1 MVLSGTSTTNVG
13 SHWKLQLEWTA
24 TQNITNNLS
33 TVTAKLYWIA
43 DQYGAVYASMVNGGS
58 ITINGS
64 TSNFSA
70 HAGLSNGQ
78 KRLMHTYAKEVG
90 HSSDGSKTF
99 SISSSFTMKVSLSGS
114 YVDSRSTS
122 GSWTLNT
129 IARASGVSLNKTT
142 ADIGTPIRITVGSQS
157 SSFRHN
163 ILYAFGGADTM
174 IWQNI
179 DWTQGDWTLPTSFY
193 NILSSS
199 TSGWGTIHVDT
210 YSNGSKIGRS
220 SIRFTAN
227 VPSNIVPTFSSLT
240 AVEQTAAVSGIGAYV
255 QGMSKAKLTINGAA
269 GTYGS
274 TITNYTIS
282 FNGSSKGN
290 NGVWDIDFSGART
303 ATASITDTRG
313 RKASRTLSITGI
325 AYSSPAISKFTATR
339 SDSGQGTIVSVFRSG
354 TISSLNGKNQ
364 VTVKVD
370 SSLKGKGI
378 WGNVSS
384 AVGAVGV
391 TTFTAT
397 LNLPNAFDVNLSY
410 DIRVSVSDK
419 FSTSTAIISLSTAF
433 VTMVLGKAGVGFG
446 KMHEGLASIEVAG
459 GAIIDHYIPQ
469 KVPAGSNLNS
479 YMTPGFY
486 HNTSDS
492 DTATI
497 LNTPTNNAFS
507 LQVFRHAGYRQVFKI
522 YATATPWTYERNWYN
537 NTWGR
542 WCLTS
547 GSAGAA
553 LPMNNGWSF
562 YGGSYQAPQYWLD
575 GNDMV
580 HIGGLID
587 YGTQKASV
595 QIGTLP
601 VGFRPSAREMFSVF
615 AYGKPG
621 LRLDVTSAG
630 EILAVDSPT
639 GFISLSGVQFRR
651 DWYY

>member
-24 TQNITNNLS
+24 TQNVTNNLS

-64 TSNFSA
+64 KSNFSA

-114 YVDSRSTS
+114 YVESRSTS

-142 ADIGTPIRITVGSQS
+142 ADIGTPIRITIGSQS

-163 ILYAFGGADTM
+163 VLYAFGGNDTM
-174 IWQNI
+174 IWEGI
-179 DWTQGDWTLPTSFY
+179 DWTVGDWTLPTSFY
-193 NILSSS
+193 NILSS
-199 TSGWGTIHVDT
+199 TTTGWGTIHVDT
-210 YSNGSKIGRS
+210 YSNGSRIGRA

-227 VPSNIVPTFSSLT
+227 VPDNIVPSFSSLT

-274 TITNYTIS
+274 TITEYTIS

-290 NGVWDIDFSGART
+290 NGVWDIDFSGAKT
-303 ATASITDTRG
+303 ATASITDSRG

-325 AYSSPAISKFTATR
+325 AYSSPAISKFTAAR
-339 SDSGQGTIVSVFRSG
+339 SGNGQGTIVSVFRSG

-364 VTVKVD
+364 VTVKID
-370 SSLKGKGI
+370 SSLKGKGV
-378 WGNVSS
+378 WGNESS
-384 AVGAVGV
+384 AVGAVGA
-391 TTFTAT
+391 TTFSST
-397 LNLPNAFDVNLSY
+397 LNLPNVFNTDLSY
-410 DIRVSVSDK
+410 DVRVSVVDK

-433 VTMVLGKAGVGFG
+433 VTMVLGKEGVGFG
-446 KMHEGLASIEVAG
+446 KIHEGLASIEVAG
-459 GAIIDHYIPQ
+459 GAIIDNYIPQ
-469 KVPAGSNLNS
+469 KVPAGGNLNS
-479 YMTPGFY
+479 YITPGFY
-486 HNTSDS
+486 YSNSDA
-492 DTATI
+492 DTTTI
-497 LNTPTNNAFS
+497 LNTPVNNAFS
-507 LQVFRHAGYRQVFKI
+507 LQVFSHSGCRQVLRVST
-522 YATATPWTYERNWYN
+522 TAAPWTYERNSYDGK
-537 NTWGR
+537 WGR

-547 GSAGAA
+547 GTAGNA

-575 GNDMV
+575 GNDL
-580 HIGGLID
+580 GGLID
-587 YGTQKASV
+587 YGTQKANV
-595 QIGTLP
+595 QLGSLP
-601 VGFRPSAREMFSVF
+601 VGYRPSSREMFSVF
-615 AYGKPG
+615 AYGKSG
-621 LRLDVTSAG
+621 LRVDVTAAG
-630 EILAVDSPT
+630 EIIAVDSPT
-639 GFISLSGVQFRR
+639 GFISLSGIEFRR
-651 DWYY
+651 NWYY